1 MSLIDTIKNSLGGSV
16 GGIVASAL
24 PGILEAAL
32 PGGVQGLLN
41 KLQQSGYGQQ
51 VSSWLGRGPNQ
62 PITTEDLRRVLGT
75 EQAQAIAQRLGI
87 PPDDFLALLAKLLPE
102 AVDQQSPEGTLQT
115 PKPAA

>member
-1 MSLIDTIKNSLGGSV
+1 MD
-16 GGIVASAL
+16 
-24 PGILEAAL
+24 
-32 PGGVQGLLN
+32 
-41 KLQQSGYGQQ
+41 
-51 VSSWLGRGPNQ
+51 
-62 PITTEDLRRVLGT
+62 ITTEDLRRVLGT